1 VDWSPDPAVLATI
14 AVAEYLY
21 LRAVR
26 ILRGRGVRVRRGQ
39 QALWHAGIAL
49 WVIGLVSPIDA
60 YGDDLLSAHMAQH
73 LLIADLGAVL
83 LLAGARYPVLM
94 FLLPRP
100 ALVTLA
106 RWRTG
111 RNAFRTLRKPLVA
124 VPVYVLVLY
133 TWHFS
138 FAFEAAVRYPVVHA
152 FQHASFIAIGVLVW
166 WSALEPKRAR
176 VPGELWKVP
185 YLIGARFG
193 GMMLGM
199 AFVIIRVPVYTG
211 VYGSGER
218 ELGLSALHDQQLA
231 GGMMVSLDIL
241 IMAFA
246 LCFFFLRAAQDAE
259 EAEREPAPGL
269 NPPIPA
275 ASRRR
280 GRSPEPVDRSQV
292 AHHEDARSTGSDSG
306 HDAEPSTDDRRI
318 QA

>member
-1 VDWSPDPAVLATI
+1 MELTLDPGVLATI

-21 LRAVR
+21 VRALR
-26 ILRGRGVRVRRGQ
+26 ILRRRGVSVALGQ
-39 QALWHAGIAL
+39 KLLWHAGIAL
-49 WVIGLVSPIDA
+49 WVIGLVSPVDA

-73 LLIADLGAVL
+73 LLIADLGAPL
-83 LLAGARYPVLM
+83 LLAGARYPVLV

-106 RWRTG
+106 RWRAG
-111 RNAFRTLRKPLVA
+111 RHVFRLLRRPLVA

-138 FAFEAAVRYPVVHA
+138 FAFEAAVRYPAVHA
-152 FQHASFIAIGVLVW
+152 LQHASFVAIGILVW
-166 WSALEPKRAR
+166 WAALDPKRAR

-193 GMMLGM
+193 GMLLGM
-199 AFVIIRVPVYTG
+199 GFVLIRVPIYTG

-246 LCFFFLRAAQDAE
+246 LCFFFLRAAQDGA
-259 EAEREPAPGL
+259 R
-269 NPPIPA
+269 
-275 ASRRR
+275 
-280 GRSPEPVDRSQV
+280 
-292 AHHEDARSTGSDSG
+292 EDAAAR
-306 HDAEPSTDDRRI
+306 DAALTLRR
-318 QA
+318 